1 MNKSSTTTLV
11 VFLAVLGAYLATRT
25 QVHTFDALSYVL
37 DVDRKPWQEV
47 FHPHHLAY
55 GLLGATLRG
64 MLSAMGWQG
73 SVMVPLQ
80 VVNALAG
87 ALGIALFFDLV
98 RGVTRRLDLALCA
111 ALLLGGSYAYWYY
124 AVEIEVYT
132 IATVFLVLCLRLMIR
147 LLKQPALHLWVV
159 LGSVQA
165 MAVLFHQTN
174 VLLCVPIGVL
184 LLYTAMKADGNPWPC
199 FLRHSLAYA
208 LPLVG
213 VAGGAYL
220 LVGVGISGLY
230 SWSELSGWMLTY
242 AHTGW
247 WGGAVTGETWSDLG
261 TGLAHTLAYP
271 GGALLG
277 LLLVGVLVFSLPRLW
292 RAYPTLLALLMCWLL
307 VYGGFFVW
315 WEPDNV
321 EFWIASMPPAVL
333 LLVLGLTGA
342 PRYHPGVW
350 VVAAIGITM
359 AGVNYDSISYRGN
372 PANDVHRQNAR
383 VLAEQSNPVDVLL
396 VSDELLALYLPYYES
411 RPYAWS
417 LNQAMFEAQGDWKR
431 ACTLV
436 HAQIASALW
445 HGAAVIVAEDVIAP
459 PVEPAP
465 LNDPVLQRFGLS
477 QAQVTACFANYLP
490 FLHSLDVGAD
500 VPAYLRLPSAQEMA
514 VTTGWDFSYGRWGW
528 QAERISDE
536 RFVQGWDFVPGVD
549 PQLWSPRLALDT
561 SRYTAI
567 EMRLA
572 ATAATTA
579 TAKFELFFVSEQR
592 VVDESVAV
600 ERTLERGSE
609 QKYATKT
616 YGITLEGR
624 EGWSG
629 IVTGLRLDPIG
640 EGDGGRVRVEWI
652 RLVERPDTVLNHR

>member
-1 MNKSSTTTLV
+1 MTTFV
-11 VFLAVLGAYLATRT
+11 VFLVTLGVYLATRT
-25 QVHTFDALSYVL
+25 HVHTFDALSYVL

-64 MLSAMGWQG
+64 MLLAMGWQG

-80 VVNALAG
+80 MVNALAG

-98 RGVTRRLDLALCA
+98 RGVTRRVDLAFCA

-132 IATVFLVLCLRLMIR
+132 IAAVFLVLCLRLMIR
-147 LLKQPALHLWVV
+147 LLKQPSLRLWAV

-174 VLLCVPIGVL
+174 VLLCVPIGCL
-184 LLYTAMKADGNPWPC
+184 LVYTAMNADGNPWPR
-199 FLRHSLAYA
+199 FWRHSVAYA
-208 LPLVG
+208 LPLV
-213 VAGGAYL
+213 VLAGGAYL
-220 LVGVGISGLY
+220 LVGVGISRFY
-230 SWSELSGWMLTY
+230 SWSELSGWMLSY

-247 WGGAVTGETWSDLG
+247 WGGAVTGESWSDLG
-261 TGLAHTLAYP
+261 MGLAHTLAYP

-277 LLLVGVLVFSLPRLW
+277 LLLVGVLVLSLPRLW
-292 RAYPTLLALLMCWLL
+292 RAYPMLSALLACWLL

-333 LLVLGLTGA
+333 LLVLALTGA
-342 PRYHPGVW
+342 PRFHPGVW
-350 VVAAIGITM
+350 VVAAVGITM
-359 AGVNYDSISYRGN
+359 AGVNYDSISYRGD
-372 PANDVHRQNAR
+372 PVNDVHRHNAR
-383 VLAEQSNPVDVLL
+383 VLAEQSNPGDMLL
-396 VSDELLALYLPYYES
+396 VSDELLALYLPYYEG
-411 RPYAWS
+411 RTYAWS
-417 LNQAMFEAQGDWKR
+417 LNQAMFEAQGDWAR
-431 ACTLV
+431 ACDLV
-436 HAQIASALW
+436 HTHIDSALR
-445 HGAAVIVAEDVIAP
+445 HGVAVVVAKDVVWP
-459 PVEPAP
+459 PVEPTP
-465 LNDPVLQRFGLS
+465 LNDPIVQRFGLS
-477 QAQVTACFANYLP
+477 QGQVTACFAPYLP
-490 FLHSLDVGAD
+490 FLVSLDVGAD
-500 VPAYLRLPSAQEMA
+500 VPAYLRLPSPQEMA
-514 VTTGWDFSYGRWGW
+514 VTTGWDFAYGRWGW

-536 RFVQGWDFVPGVD
+536 RFDQGWDFVPGVD
-549 PQLWSPRLALDT
+549 PQLRSPRLALDT
-561 SRYTAI
+561 SRYSAI

-579 TAKFELFFVSEQR
+579 TAKFELFFVTEQG
-592 VVDESVAV
+592 VVDERVAV
-600 ERTLERGSE
+600 ERTLERGNE
-609 QKYATKT
+609 QEYATKT
-616 YGITLEGR
+616 YGMTLEGR

-652 RLVERPDTVLNHR
+652 RLVAK